1 MVFYGDHLPGIYSYK
16 DGKSIIDKNFALGH
30 LTDYFIYNNKNNQKL
45 DYPVVAPYEFTSL
58 AMTQT
63 NAKVTPFYALMTQVQ
78 NELPALEINRYIDNA
93 RHTGTLMNLSATQR
107 NLLEDVK
114 MVQYDIYSN
123 QNYLGRSF
131 YQKE

>member
-1 MVFYGDHLPGIYSYK
+1 
-16 DGKSIIDKNFALGH
+16 
-30 LTDYFIYNNKNNQKL
+30 
-45 DYPVVAPYEFTSL
+45 VAPYEFTSL

-93 RHTGTLMNLSATQR
+93 RHSGTLMNLSATQR

>member
-1 MVFYGDHLPGIYSYK
+1 
-16 DGKSIIDKNFALGH
+16 
-30 LTDYFIYNNKNNQKL
+30 
-45 DYPVVAPYEFTSL
+45 
-58 AMTQT
+58 
-63 NAKVTPFYALMTQVQ
+63 
-78 NELPALEINRYIDNA
+78 
-93 RHTGTLMNLSATQR
+93 MNLSATQR